1 MQFGLFSESG
11 YRLNPSPAD
20 SYAEDLDENFQ
31 VAHSDK
37 FFFGNTDLQAPDA
50 KAALNDLVTKL
61 QAQGWQQVT
70 VGVPSPW
77 YSFEFKKVI
86 S

>member
-1 MQFGLFSESG
+1 MGKETSIVKMGQKDDFHSLF
-11 YRLNPSPAD
+11 
-20 SYAEDLDENFQ
+20 YAEDLNGNLQ

>member
-1 MQFGLFSESG
+1 MVNETSIIKMGAQDDFHSLF
-11 YRLNPSPAD
+11 YAQDLNG
-20 SYAEDLDENFQ
+20 NFQ
-31 VAHSDK
+31 AAHSDK
-37 FFFGNTDLQAPDA
+37 TFFGNTDLQTSDA
-50 KAALNDLVTKL
+50 KAALNDLVAKL